1 MSNRIRWGILG
12 TGNIARRFAGALKQL
27 PGAELVAIASRS
39 LEKAREFAYEFDV
52 PYLFSRYEEL
62 AGDKHVEVVYV
73 ATPHAAHKDN
83 ALLCLAAGKAVLCE
97 KPFTINAAQAREVIA
112 FAREKKLFLMEAMW
126 TRCFPAMNQLGQLLR
141 AGAIGD
147 ARMLHAD
154 FGFRA
159 EFKPDG
165 RLFNPALGGGALLDI
180 GVYPVALASFIF
192 GSPKTVSGL
201 AHLGPTGVDE
211 EAAMVLQYERGQL
224 AVLSTSI
231 RTTTPQEAVVL
242 GTAGLV
248 RIHAPWWKPTSLT
261 LCVEGRPDERLRLPV
276 HGEGYQLEAAEVMRC
291 LRDGLLESPFMPLDE
306 TVSIMETL
314 DKLRALWGLRY
325 PME

>member
-12 TGNIARRFAGALKQL
+12 TGNIARRFAAALKLL
-27 PGAELVAIASRS
+27 PDAELTAIGSRT

-52 PYLFSRYEEL
+52 PYRFGCYEEL
-62 AGDKHVEVVYV
+62 AAEKRVEVVYI

-83 ALLCLAAGKAVLCE
+83 ALLCLAAGKAVLLE

-112 FAREKKLFLMEAMW
+112 CARQKRLFLMEAMW
-126 TRCFPAMNQLGQLLR
+126 TRCFPATAKLRQLLQ
-141 AGAIGD
+141 AGAIGE

-159 EFKPDG
+159 ELKPDG
-165 RLFNPALGGGALLDI
+165 RLFNPALGGGALLDVGI
-180 GVYPVALASFIF
+180 YPVSLASLIF
-192 GSPKTVSGL
+192 GPPKKVSGL

-211 EAAMVLQYERGQL
+211 AAAMVLQYERGQL

-242 GTAGLV
+242 GTEGLV
-248 RIHAPWWKPTSLT
+248 RLHAPWWKPTGLT
-261 LCVEGRPDERLRLPV
+261 LCTEGRPDERFRLQV
-276 HGEGYQLEAAEVMRC
+276 RGAGYHLEAAEVMRC
-291 LRDGLLESPFMPLDE
+291 LREGRLESPLMPLDE
-306 TVSIMETL
+306 TLSIMETL